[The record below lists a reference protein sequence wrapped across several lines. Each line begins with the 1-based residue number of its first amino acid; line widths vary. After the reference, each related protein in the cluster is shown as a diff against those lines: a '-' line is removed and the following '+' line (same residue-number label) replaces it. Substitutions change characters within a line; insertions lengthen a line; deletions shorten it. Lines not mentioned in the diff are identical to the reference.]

1 LDVLFQ
7 VAYEQVVQQ
16 LAEFHITLAALGPEV
31 SAAVEVFL
39 AHLVQKQE
47 EPTDCSPHSLA
58 QFFLAGQAA

>member
-39 AHLVQKQE
+39 PHLVQQKE
-47 EPTDCSPHSLA
+47 EALDSSLDA
-58 QFFLAGQAA
+58 LAEFFLAGQAA